1 VDELPEEV
9 RRLLRLE
16 QREAAIELLRLRQRL
31 SEEEAARRIELYL
44 EDNPPIHPRGPA
56 ILLASKLNAL
66 IWLVLIALTALLA
79 LIFGG

>member
-1 VDELPEEV
+1 MDELPEEV

-31 SEEEAARRIELYL
+31 SEEEATRRVDLYL
-44 EDNPPIHPRGPA
+44 EENPPIRPRGPA

-66 IWLVLIALTALLA
+66 IWLALIGLMVLLA

>member
-1 VDELPEEV
+1 MDELPEEV

-31 SEEEAARRIELYL
+31 SEEEATRRVDLYL
-44 EDNPPIHPRGPA
+44 EENPPIRPRGPA
-56 ILLASKLNAL
+56 ILLASRLNAL
-66 IWLVLIALTALLA
+66 IWLVLIGLSALLA